1 MTSRRLRL
9 VGVCVALCVVV
20 SGCSRPQD
28 KVLETA
34 TIRTA
39 PPAPEPPP
47 TIATTLPQEVASSS
61 VPPTTAMNDSE
72 AIRTAAET
80 LFQMERKQQFSDLDP
95 LPLQSLVTPDFYDFV
110 VSDFAKSKTAGLY
123 FRAGAVNEHSLR
135 RLTKVTSTTATIIDC
150 DRNDAYTW
158 DSKMT
163 DDPSDDVRSGGKP
176 QTFESLVT
184 LKKEGGKWLVADHV
198 EQDLQYC

>member
-1 MTSRRLRL
+1 
-9 VGVCVALCVVV
+9 
-20 SGCSRPQD
+20 
-28 KVLETA
+28 
-34 TIRTA
+34 
-39 PPAPEPPP
+39 
-47 TIATTLPQEVASSS
+47 
-61 VPPTTAMNDSE
+61 MNDSE

-95 LPLQSLVTPDFYDFV
+95 LPLQSLVTPDFYSFV

-176 QTFESLVT
+176 RTFESLVT